1 MQHIIDNVY
10 GVMKFFQYMNFYL
23 IDTGAGYLII
33 DTGIGASSVKAI
45 EKGLR
50 IFNSQ
55 LTDIKAILITHC
67 HGDHTGGLPA
77 LQKRLPD
84 VPTYAHKLDAPYIR
98 EEKPAVYASKDE
110 LGFFNRAMLNLMPKT
125 YPTGRVD
132 VEVED
137 GDVLD
142 DLLPGLTV
150 VHLPGH
156 SYGQVGYWLPESRV
170 LIGGDVMS
178 SMPFGLRMPLR
189 APSTEWETAK
199 ESIRK
204 VAEMNVRVLCVGH
217 GSPVMGNADIA
228 VEKLVKRIE

>member
-10 GVMKFFQYMNFYL
+10 GMMSFFQYLNFYL
-23 IDTGAGYLII
+23 IDTGAGYLVV
-33 DTGIGASSVKAI
+33 DTGVSKSSIKMI
-45 EKGLR
+45 ERGLK
-50 IFNSQ
+50 IFNSS
-55 LTDIKAILITHC
+55 LDDVKAILITHC

-77 LQKRLPD
+77 LQARLPN
-84 VPTYAHKLDAPYIR
+84 VPTYAHQLDAPYIR
-98 EEKPAVYASKDE
+98 GEKPPANASKSD
-110 LGFFNRAMLNLMPKT
+110 LGFFNRMMLSVLPKA

-156 SYGQVGYWLPESRV
+156 SYGQVGYWLPEARV
-170 LIGGDVMS
+170 LIGGDVMM
-178 SMPFGLRMPLR
+178 SMPFGLRMPLH
-189 APSTEWETAK
+189 APSPEWETAK
-199 ESIRK
+199 ASIRK

-217 GSPVMGNADIA
+217 GSPVMGDADIA
-228 VEKLVKRIE
+228 VEKLVKRIG